1 MTNRR
6 RSGRVP
12 ARFAALGVALAA
24 ALAAG
29 GCDGDEIPT
38 PEASLPAEP
47 SPEYRSLTEGAA
59 YTGDSACTAC
69 HAEAAAAYR
78 THAMAHTF
86 HRWTPDTRIETA
98 PDRPLFHA
106 PTGFYYAIVEEHD
119 TLYQEE
125 FLVGPGGR
133 RLHELRRRI
142 DYVVGSGS
150 IARTY
155 FTDEN
160 GRLFQLPLTWY
171 SRKGWDFSP
180 GYERNNARFS
190 RLLPDRCVACHGS
203 YPVVY
208 PHLEGKYA
216 ALPPGIGCERCHGP
230 GALHARERAAGIPLD
245 GSYDSTIVNPR
256 DLPVERRLD
265 VCEQCHVHTSVTVL
279 REGEDAFSYQPSRS
293 LADHVASFKPAGGID
308 IVSHADRLRQSACFR
323 ATRATERP
331 LECAA
336 CHDPH
341 GADQPG
347 SPVARS
353 AVCRQCHGLAALT
366 QRLAASAAV
375 DAHTADAD
383 CAGCHMPT
391 VRERTVPHGSFTD
404 HWIRVVRG
412 AEPSGA
418 ARRPDGPVEPY
429 YERDRTGPEATI
441 YGSMGEVVFATLAS
455 DARVL
460 RAAATDLG
468 QALGADPTRP
478 DAQFLLG
485 LANQQLG
492 RHAEAI
498 EALERS
504 LRTEPERP
512 EALHALAR
520 AYEAVGRPPAD
531 IAQLY
536 ERALT
541 LQPLLAWI
549 RADYA
554 DFLATQGRRADAE
567 AAYRAALA
575 ERPSLDVAA
584 FNLGTLLA
592 AWGRR
597 GEATDAFRTAV
608 HLNPSL
614 GEALAQLV
622 EVRTLGGAVVGV
634 RTLGSPLAALPV
646 RGRAPGAIQL
656 TLRGRSGDRA
666 LLVVNTPARAL
677 VRVQRPDGTVM
688 RVLRAGD
695 DPTLVWDLLT
705 DRGTPMPGG
714 LYYVE
719 VQAPGGGGGPPPA
732 QRTALGIVRMSGS

>member
-1 MTNRR
+1 MGRTVRR
-6 RSGRVP
+6 AWPSGVCRVLLAVLPLVGCGDAGTP
-12 ARFAALGVALAA
+12 APGATVP
-24 ALAAG
+24 
-29 GCDGDEIPT
+29 D
-38 PEASLPAEP
+38 EP
-47 SPEYRSLTEGAA
+47 SPRYRSLETATA
-59 YTGDSACTAC
+59 YAGDSACAAC

-78 THAMAHTF
+78 THAMARSF
-86 HRWTPDTRIETA
+86 HRWTPDTRVESA
-98 PDRPLFHA
+98 LERPLFHA

-125 FLVGPGGR
+125 FLIGPGGR

-142 DYVVGSGS
+142 DVVVGSGS

-171 SRKGWDFSP
+171 GRKGWDFSP
-180 GYERNNARFS
+180 GYERNNARFG
-190 RLLPDRCVACHGS
+190 RLMPDRCVACHGS
-203 YPVVY
+203 DPVSH
-208 PHLEGKYA
+208 PHLEGKYV

-230 GALHARERAAGIPLD
+230 GALHARERAAGVPVD
-245 GSYDSTIVNPR
+245 GTYDNTIVNPR

-279 REGEDAFSYQPSRS
+279 REGEDAFSYRPSRP
-293 LADHVASFKPAGGID
+293 LADHAAFFKPAGGID
-308 IVSHADRLRQSACFR
+308 IVSHADRLRQSGCFR
-323 ATRATERP
+323 ATRPTERP
-331 LECAA
+331 LECAT

-341 GADQPG
+341 APEAPG
-347 SPVARS
+347 DSPART
-353 AVCRQCHGLAALT
+353 AACRQCHDLAGLT
-366 QRLAASAAV
+366 QRLASSPAAA
-375 DAHTADAD
+375 AHTADAD
-383 CAGCHMPT
+383 CVGCHMP
-391 VRERTVPHGSFTD
+391 VVQERTVPHGSFTD
-404 HWIRVVRG
+404 HWIRVVGESEPARTPRR
-412 AEPSGA
+412 AE
-418 ARRPDGPVEPY
+418 GPVEPY
-429 YERDRTGPEATI
+429 YERDRRGPDAAI
-441 YGSMGEVVFATLAS
+441 YQSMGEVVYATLAS

-460 RAAATDLG
+460 RQAAADLG
-468 QALGADPTRP
+468 QALGADTTWP

-492 RHAEAI
+492 RSAEAI
-498 EALERS
+498 DALGRS

-531 IAQLY
+531 IAPLY

-554 DFLATQGRRADAE
+554 DFLHAQGLRAE
-567 AAYRAALA
+567 AETAYRAALA

-597 GEATDAFRTAV
+597 SEATEAFRTAV
-608 HLNPSL
+608 RLNPSL
-614 GEALAQLV
+614 GEALAPLV
-622 EVRTLGGAVVGV
+622 EVSTAETRVTGV
-634 RTLGSPLAALPV
+634 RMLGAPLETLPV
-646 RGRAPGAIQL
+646 RGRGPGAVQV
-656 TLRGRSGDRA
+656 TVRGRSDDRA
-666 LLVVNTPARAL
+666 LLIVNTPRRAL
-677 VRVQRPDGTVM
+677 VRVQRPDGTVL

-695 DPTLVWDLLT
+695 DPTLTWDLLT
-705 DRGTPMPGG
+705 DRGTPIPGG

-719 VQAPGGGGGPPPA
+719 VQSPGGNGAPPPT
-732 QRTALGIVRMSGS
+732 QRIALGIVRLTRS